1 MSKASILTLDKII
14 LLKYTKTTK
23 GVQMIVRKQT
33 SIKVDPQAW
42 EAARDIFKEYNLTL
56 SDAINIFLNKV
67 RLEGGMPFE
76 IKLSNRQTNDQ
87 KETHMFSD
95 HSANLIEEWQDS
107 KEDDVWI

>member
-1 MSKASILTLDKII
+1 MII
-14 LLKYTKTTK
+14 
-23 GVQMIVRKQT
+23 RKQT

-76 IKLSNRQTNDQ
+76 IKLSTNQSRDQ
-87 KETHMFSD
+87 EETHAFSN
-95 HSANLIEEWQDS
+95 HSANLINEWQDS
-107 KEDDVWI
+107 REDDVWT